1 MRRGNQSR
9 TTLKEFVCVPE
20 VKTKTEPYTVS
31 KEHSGASPPD
41 EEVNAENLWGCSASV
56 ISEKSDRSLQGDSPL
71 ETNPEQDSFPTVWEA

>member
-20 VKTKTEPYTVS
+20 VKTKTKPYTVS

-41 EEVNAENLWGCSASV
+41 EEVNAENLWGCPASV